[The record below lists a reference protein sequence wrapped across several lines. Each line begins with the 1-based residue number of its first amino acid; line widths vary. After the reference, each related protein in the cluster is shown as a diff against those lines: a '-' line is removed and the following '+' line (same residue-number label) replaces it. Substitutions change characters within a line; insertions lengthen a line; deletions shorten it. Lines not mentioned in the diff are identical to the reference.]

1 MTEKAL
7 EQMTEEELDAR
18 LERVQQRTTAALQ
31 HIDENFS
38 TCNRNLLQLSHEV
51 DRFAA
56 VTQKIWDNSQGWA
69 MFFQHIRDMP
79 SQILE
84 DDTQVF
90 STNSTNRPVILERTG
105 GTAEKRKRMGNTFSE
120 RLKYRRTP
128 FMSDTFSSPLRP
140 PTDRHFNMGGNT
152 PSTSS
157 SAYSRKMRQSP
168 PRTVPFTLSDSQ
180 LQGTP
185 IAEQVRLLTENTMHS
200 VGYRVSDEEVD
211 NFAMD
216 VEDRESKE
224 RFEAFFKSRQ
234 PTSEIEAYEFS
245 DGIRPLE
252 GMMGERRI
260 SSYYGSE
267 VGSSMSGSSESFIP
281 KQFNLIHFPEQFR
294 TPPTS
299 IRLTKVYDLF
309 NNRPGILLTVK
320 DVLAL
325 MDGDHDETTISYLI
339 QVLRRKKYIKQVGEK
354 EAWVIRR

>member
-38 TCNRNLLQLSHEV
+38 TCNRNLIQISHEV

-79 SQILE
+79 SQILD

-105 GTAEKRKRMGNTFSE
+105 TAEKRKMMNTFSE

-140 PTDRHFNMGGNT
+140 PTDRHFNVGGHT

-168 PRTVPFTLSDSQ
+168 PRTVPFALSDSQ

-216 VEDRESKE
+216 VEDLESKE

-234 PTSEIEAYEFS
+234 PTSVEAYEFS

-252 GMMGERRI
+252 EEDGRRI

-267 VGSSMSGSSESFIP
+267 VGSSISTESFIP

-325 MDGDHDETTISYLI
+325 MDGDHDETSISYLI